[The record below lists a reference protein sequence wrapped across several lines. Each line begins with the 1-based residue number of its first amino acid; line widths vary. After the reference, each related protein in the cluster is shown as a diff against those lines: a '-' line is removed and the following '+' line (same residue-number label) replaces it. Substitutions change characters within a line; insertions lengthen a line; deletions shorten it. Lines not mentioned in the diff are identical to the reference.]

1 MRREFKRWISI
12 KTLIYLAYLPV
23 IICKIK
29 NWPTYLL
36 NYLGV
41 KNEEGKY
48 CFRDGIVLS
57 DKEGSVT
64 GIIAVV
70 FIRKHYGEIKNMSVI
85 VDIGA
90 NIGVFSVYAANE
102 SQEAIIYA
110 FEPVRMNYEILNENI
125 NNNNFSDRIK
135 AFNLGIASKNESRK
149 IYMSTSTLHSITNA
163 NKNQYHET
171 IQCITLND
179 IIITNKLNN
188 IDLLKINC
196 EGAEYEILYSTNKE
210 SFDVINEIRLEYHNE
225 DSDRNNVV
233 YLKKYLESMGYQEL
247 KLWENSKE
255 DGFLWLKRKSDKNIV
270 R

>member
-1 MRREFKRWISI
+1 MQRELKRWISI
-12 KTLIYLAYLPV
+12 KTLTYLAYLPV
-23 IICKIK
+23 IIFKIK
-29 NWPTYLL
+29 NWPAYLL

-41 KNEEGKY
+41 TNKGGKY
-48 CFRDGIVLS
+48 YFRDGIVLS
-57 DKEGSVT
+57 DKEGALT
-64 GIIAVV
+64 GVIAVV
-70 FIRKHYGEIKNMSVI
+70 FIRKHYGEIKNLSVI

-102 SQEAIIYA
+102 SKKAIIYA
-110 FEPVRMNYEILNENI
+110 YEPVITNYEILNENI
-125 NNNNFSDRIK
+125 NNNNFNDRIK
-135 AFNLGIASKNESRK
+135 TFNLGIASKNETRK
-149 IYMSTSTLHSITNA
+149 IYISTSTLHSITDT
-163 NKNQYHET
+163 NKCQYHET

-233 YLKKYLESMGYQEL
+233 YLKKYLESMGYKTL
-247 KLWENSKE
+247 KLWLNSQE
-255 DGFLWLKRKSDKNIV
+255 DGFLWMKNI
-270 R
+270 